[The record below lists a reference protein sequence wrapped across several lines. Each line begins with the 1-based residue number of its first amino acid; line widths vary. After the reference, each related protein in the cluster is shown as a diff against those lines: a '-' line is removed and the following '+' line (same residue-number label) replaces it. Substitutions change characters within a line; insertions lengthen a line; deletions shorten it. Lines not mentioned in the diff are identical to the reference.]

1 MTVRLYEWDKTET
14 GGAWIEI
21 TDNKVVNLK
30 LREENNLIEINED
43 DEAYVDLQLA
53 DGIAPDDDFPVWVTT
68 GRVLVADWRPVAWT
82 ATISKTTSWDYTIY
96 LYGDDGK
103 VYVDNGTGVW
113 KILARPQFVT
123 QAEYDAL
130 PNSKNTDNLLRIVV
144 DNHLTTVLSRAE
156 LEAMWNVAAKS
167 YLDQHPLDYA
177 NYYLGTWDVNKI
189 DYAAYYS
196 ITLPSWKYAY
206 RYMWGYTDWLTSDPW
221 TALFFDT
228 NLTLQEIED
237 YFSEEASQQT
247 MDYMASWEWN
257 FDMGK

>member
-1 MTVRLYEWDKTET
+1 MTVKLYEWDKTET

-82 ATISKTTSWDYTIY
+82 VTISKTTSWDYTIY

-113 KILARPQFVT
+113 KILARPEFVT
-123 QAEYDAL
+123 QTEYDNL
-130 PNSKNTDNLLRIVV
+130 PASKNTDNLLRIVV
-144 DNHLTTVLSRAE
+144 DNHNETYTITF
-156 LEAMWNVAAKS
+156 EAQPSSWGSVSPA
-167 YLDQHPLDYA
+167 
-177 NYYLGTWDVNKI
+177 
-189 DYAAYYS
+189 S
-196 ITLPSWKYAY
+196 ITAYAWDPIVANGNVLTIWNQTVTATQSDFREWKLDNGEPPYWELPDHVEWEMNIIA
-206 RYMWGYTDWLTSDPW
+206 GYVRE
-221 TALFFDT
+221 
-228 NLTLQEIED
+228 Q
-237 YFSEEASQQT
+237 
-247 MDYMASWEWN
+247 
-257 FDMGK
+257 

>member
-30 LREENNLIEINED
+30 LRDENNLIEINED
-43 DEAYVDLQLA
+43 DEAYVDLQLE

-113 KILARPQFVT
+113 KILARPEFVT
-123 QAEYDAL
+123 QAEYNAL
-130 PNSKNTDNLLRIVV
+130 PASKNTDNLLRIVV
-144 DNHLTTVLSRAE
+144 DNHNETYTITF
-156 LEAMWNVAAKS
+156 VAS
-167 YLDQHPLDYA
+167 PSDWGSVSPS
-177 NYYLGTWDVNKI
+177 
-189 DYAAYYS
+189 S
-196 ITLPSWKYAY
+196 ITAMVWDPIVANGNVLTIWNQTVTATQPDFGEWVLDDGEPPYWGLPDHVEWEMNIIALY
-206 RYMWGYTDWLTSDPW
+206 RRI
-221 TALFFDT
+221 
-228 NLTLQEIED
+228 Q
-237 YFSEEASQQT
+237 
-247 MDYMASWEWN
+247 
-257 FDMGK
+257 